1 MTNQDED
8 RMFDKLV
15 RRSLVPKGF
24 RPESDQD
31 IEAMFDALGES
42 ELSESKRERM
52 LRKIRG
58 EEPMIWEQDQDSTPI
73 DIESAADVREMV
85 EMFRSKGEEVP
96 PGLEEKLRE
105 LEQQAAEEPD
115 EEDEEDD
122 EGGDGG

>member
-1 MTNQDED
+1 MTYQDED
-8 RMFDKLV
+8 TMFDKLV

-42 ELSESKRERM
+42 ELSESKRDRM
-52 LRKIRG
+52 LRKICG
-58 EEPMIWEQDQDSTPI
+58 EEPVIWEKEQDSTPVDVESVS
-73 DIESAADVREMV
+73 DIRETV

-96 PGLEEKLRE
+96 PELEEKLRE
-105 LEQQAAEEPD
+105 LEQRAAEEPH
-115 EEDEEDD
+115 EEED

>member
-8 RMFDKLV
+8 TMFDKLV

-42 ELSESKRERM
+42 EFSESKRDRM

-58 EEPMIWEQDQDSTPI
+58 EEPMIWEQVHDSTTV
-73 DIESAADVREMV
+73 DVESASDIREMV

-96 PGLEEKLRE
+96 PELDEKLRE
-105 LEQQAAEEPD
+105 LEQRAAEEAD
-115 EEDEEDD
+115 ENDD